1 MVDLATSQ
9 EEADVS
15 AMYVETSVLG
25 VGADEYNVDFTID
38 EYEVVDAQPDFE
50 WQLEQW
56 LMFGLP

>member
-1 MVDLATSQ
+1 VDLATSQ
-9 EEADVS
+9 EEADVC

-38 EYEVVDAQPDFE
+38 EYEVVDAQPDFD